1 MPGSETVLIIDD
13 RRDNVT
19 FLRENVLDPAGCQVL
34 VAGDGQEGLRRTLE
48 EQPDLIILDLTV
60 PKMSGWQILEEL
72 RSVQNNAPVILMTF
86 HGTEETAVRAY
97 QLGVREYIIQPYTVE
112 QMRAAVE
119 RSLVEGRLRSERDQL
134 VRGIAL
140 SNSRVERRLR
150 ELSVLAGI
158 GRSITA
164 LLDEDRLLTRVVD
177 AAVYLTRAEE
187 GFLLLVDEGS
197 GELYMRAARGAG
209 EKVAREFRLKVSDS
223 LAGQVVQTGRPV
235 IVSGSRQED
244 RLKIKTGYL
253 VRSLL
258 HVPLK
263 VGESVIGVLS
273 VDHMFEQGEFS
284 AYDLQ
289 LLGALADYTAIALE
303 HARLGAS
310 LQAGMEVGVQAGV
323 PDTEPVSSP
332 VHTVGAIEPVRAA
345 RLQGVLDEI
354 ALYREQVRTCIQ
366 SAQTTVTDLRK
377 QALSLET
384 RLADIASEE
393 KSLSGPEI
401 DSGLDLAAGATRQA
415 GWRYEINAILDSM
428 VDGFMVVDYD
438 DRIVMAN
445 RMASQMLGHS
455 VDELRIDG
463 VCDDPRW
470 SKTYYIV
477 KAAAQLQVDVP
488 GSELTSATTAL
499 SVGQK
504 MLRASFRVKPA
515 SSHVPAGVVVV
526 LRDIT
531 AEREAQRAKDSFV
544 SSVSQELRTP
554 MTSIVGYADL
564 LLSGSAG
571 TLGGSQTRFMD
582 RIRSNAQQIE
592 SLLNELAGMVVLD
605 SRQLQVN
612 PEMMDLQAAIHEASG
627 TMRAQMAER
636 GQLIKLSLDPN
647 LPYIEADPDAIYHI
661 LTNLL
666 QNAHRCSP
674 RDARIVLRA
683 EKMQD
688 GDDLYVAI
696 SVADSGGGIRPDDYR
711 RVFNRFYRLDSP
723 MVEGLGD
730 PGVNLPIVK
739 VLVEANGGRLWLD
752 TQPGAGSTFT
762 LVLPVRRE
770 TPSQVA
776 GYTL

>member
-13 RRDNVT
+13 RRDNVA

-34 VAGDGQEGLRRTLE
+34 VADDGQEGLRRALE
-48 EQPDLIILDLTV
+48 EQPDLIIMDLTV
-60 PKMSGWQILEEL
+60 PKMSGLQILEEL
-72 RSVQNNAPVILMTF
+72 RSAHNDAPVILMTF
-86 HGTEETAVRAY
+86 HGTEEAAVRAY

-112 QMRAAVE
+112 QMREAVE
-119 RSLVEGRLRSERDQL
+119 RSLAEGRLRSERDQL
-134 VRGIAL
+134 VRGVAL
-140 SNSRVERRLR
+140 GNSRVERRLR

-177 AAVYLTRAEE
+177 AAVYLTGAEE

-209 EKVAREFRLKVSDS
+209 EKVARGFRLKVNDS
-223 LAGQVVQTGRPV
+223 LAGQVVQTGKPV
-235 IVSGSRQED
+235 IISGSRQEG

-273 VDHMFEQGEFS
+273 VDHMVEQGEFS
-284 AYDLQ
+284 TYDLQ

-303 HARLGAS
+303 HARLRARMP
-310 LQAGMEVGVQAGV
+310 AGRPTTGPAT
-323 PDTEPVSSP
+323 P
-332 VHTVGAIEPVRAA
+332 PVRAAEVVEPARDA
-345 RLQGVLDEI
+345 RLQGVLDGL
-354 ALYREQVRTCIQ
+354 AAYREQLRTCIQ
-366 SAQTTVTDLRK
+366 STQTIVTDLRQ
-377 QALSLET
+377 QAASLET
-384 RLADIASEE
+384 RLADIVSEE
-393 KSLSGPEI
+393 TSLSVPEI
-401 DSGLDLAAGATRQA
+401 DSGLDPTPGASLAAGWQ
-415 GWRYEINAILDSM
+415 YELNAILDSM
-428 VDGFMVVDYD
+428 VDGVMVVSQD
-438 DRIVMAN
+438 DRIVLAN
-445 RMASQMLGHS
+445 HMASTMLGHS
-455 VDELRIDG
+455 VGDLRIDG

-470 SKTYYIV
+470 SKTYHIV
-477 KAAAQLQVDVP
+477 KAAAQLQVDMP
-488 GSELTSATTAL
+488 GSELRSATTAL
-499 SVGQK
+499 TVGQK
-504 MLRASFRVKPA
+504 MLRASFRIKPA
-515 SSHVPAGVVVV
+515 SSRVPAGVVVV

-564 LLSGSAG
+564 LLSESAG
-571 TLGGSQTRFMD
+571 TLGGSQVKFMD

-605 SRQLQVN
+605 TRQLQVK
-612 PEMMDLQAAIHEASG
+612 PEMMDLTAAIYEASG
-627 TMRAQMAER
+627 TLRAQMAER
-636 GQLIKLSLDPN
+636 GQVIELNLDPN

-661 LTNLL
+661 LANLL

-674 RDARIVLRA
+674 RNAHIVLRA
-683 EKMQD
+683 EKMHE
-688 GDDLYVAI
+688 GDDLYVVV
-696 SVADSGGGIRPDDYR
+696 SVADSGGGIRSEDYR

-723 MVEGLGD
+723 MVDGLGD

-739 VLVEANGGRLWLD
+739 VLVEANGGRVWLD
-752 TQPGAGSTFT
+752 SQPGAGSTFT
-762 LVLPVRRE
+762 LVLPVRHE
-770 TPSQVA
+770 TPSPVA
-776 GYTL
+776 GYM

>member
-1 MPGSETVLIIDD
+1 M
-13 RRDNVT
+13 
-19 FLRENVLDPAGCQVL
+19 RE
-34 VAGDGQEGLRRTLE
+34 
-48 EQPDLIILDLTV
+48 
-60 PKMSGWQILEEL
+60 
-72 RSVQNNAPVILMTF
+72 
-86 HGTEETAVRAY
+86 
-97 QLGVREYIIQPYTVE
+97 
-112 QMRAAVE
+112 AVE

-134 VRGIAL
+134 VRGVAL

-177 AAVYLTRAEE
+177 AAVYLTGAEE

-235 IVSGSRQED
+235 MVSGSRQEG

-273 VDHMFEQGEFS
+273 VDHMAEHGEFS
-284 AYDLQ
+284 TYDLQ
-289 LLGALADYTAIALE
+289 LLGALADHTAIALE
-303 HARLGAS
+303 HARLRARLQTDVQADLQAD
-310 LQAGMEVGVQAGV
+310 LQAGWPAGM
-323 PDTEPVSSP
+323 PLIGPALSP
-332 VHTVGAIEPVRAA
+332 VHAAEAVEPASAA
-345 RLQGVLDEI
+345 RLQGVLDGL
-354 ALYREQVRTCIQ
+354 ASYREQVRTCIQ
-366 SAQTTVTDLRK
+366 LTQTMATDLRQ
-377 QALSLET
+377 QAASLET
-384 RLADIASEE
+384 RLAEIASEE
-393 KSLSGPEI
+393 TSLSVPEI
-401 DSGLDLAAGATRQA
+401 DSVLDLTAGATLEA
-415 GWRYEINAILDSM
+415 GWQYELNAILDTV
-428 VDGFMVVDYD
+428 VDGVMVVDQD
-438 DRIVMAN
+438 DRIVLAN
-445 RMASQMLGHS
+445 HMASTMLGHS
-455 VDELRIDG
+455 VDNLRIDG

-470 SKTYYIV
+470 SKTYHIV

-499 SVGQK
+499 TVGQK
-504 MLRASFRVKPA
+504 MVRASFRVKPA
-515 SSHVPAGVVVV
+515 SSHVPAGVVIV
-526 LRDIT
+526 LRDVT

-571 TLGGSQTRFMD
+571 TLGGSQVKFVD

-592 SLLNELAGMVVLD
+592 ALLNELAGMVVLD
-605 SRQLQVN
+605 PSQLQIK
-612 PEMMDLQAAIHEASG
+612 PEMIDLTAAIHEASG

-636 GQLIKLSLDPN
+636 GQLIELNLDPN

-674 RDARIVLRA
+674 GNAHIVLRA
-683 EKMQD
+683 EKMRD
-688 GDDLYVAI
+688 GDDLYVAV

-723 MVEGLGD
+723 MVDGLGD

-739 VLVEANGGRLWLD
+739 VLVEANGGRVWLD
-752 TQPGAGSTFT
+752 SQPGAGSTFT

-770 TPSQVA
+770 TPSLVA
-776 GYTL
+776 GYKV